1 VKLVKLSS
9 ECAKP
14 HCPGVFFDEEG
25 SLFVQGPLEMTHDVL
40 GQTEPGPGEGVVRIR
55 LDMVADALRK
65 LD

>member
-1 VKLVKLSS
+1 
-9 ECAKP
+9 
-14 HCPGVFFDEEG
+14 VFIDEEG